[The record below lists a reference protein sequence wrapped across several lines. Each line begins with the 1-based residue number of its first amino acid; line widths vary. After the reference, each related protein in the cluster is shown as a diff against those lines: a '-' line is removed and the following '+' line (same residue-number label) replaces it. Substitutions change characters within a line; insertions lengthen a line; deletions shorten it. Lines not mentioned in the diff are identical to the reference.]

1 MRDDEITR
9 ILAEVNPWWR
19 AAAAGADPTA
29 WVGSNRLLRDRA
41 RYDLGYRPHVLDD
54 VASQPVSD
62 RLVVLTGPRR
72 IGKTVV
78 LLDTAAR
85 LCGRQDIDPRQ
96 VIYVPCDGFTV
107 RNLRRMFALA
117 RNQTRSVDRQEAQR
131 RVWLLDEISMI
142 DGWTKVVKGE
152 RDISAVGDDTVIATG
167 SRWNEEDDVPGLL
180 LAGRAG
186 TGGSRRLRHVLPMS
200 FRAFVTVTRPE
211 LALISTV
218 HPAFLQTEA
227 VRDSLESVRFDVD
240 AYDLAWQAYL
250 TCGGF
255 PRAVAEYENM
265 GAVSEG
271 YLRDLEAW
279 LKRDVDPT
287 GPPESIPLLLSELTA
302 RSTSSL
308 NKKNTAE
315 ALGWERRTFDRRRN
329 RLIHS
334 FGALDC
340 PQRGEDGRII
350 ENSQPKMYLADP
362 VLAWLP
368 SALRTGSAVPNMTAL
383 TEMAVGVSLARA
395 IDNLE
400 EGRWSSGDTIGYI
413 RTASGNEVDLAPV
426 WVPTPSGPAKTT
438 PVESKWIDDRFRRE
452 SMVLERKYGAG
463 LIATKSV
470 LDMDHATW
478 AVPVPLLAL
487 LLE

>member
-9 ILAEVNPWWR
+9 LLAEVNPWWR
-19 AAAAGADPTA
+19 AGATGTDPAA

-41 RYDLGYRPHVLDD
+41 QYDLGYRTSVLDD
-54 VASQPVSD
+54 VASKPVSD

-72 IGKTVV
+72 IGKSVV

-85 LCGRQDIDPRQ
+85 LCSRSDIDPRQ
-96 VIYVPCDGFTV
+96 VIYVPCDGFSV
-107 RNLRRMFALA
+107 RNLRRMFSLA
-117 RNQTRSVDRQEAQR
+117 RNQTRSVDRQERQR

-142 DGWTKVVKGE
+142 DGWATVLKSE
-152 RDISAVGDDTVIATG
+152 RDISVVGDDAVIATG
-167 SRWNEEDDVPGLL
+167 SRWNEQDDVPGLL

-186 TGGSRRLRHVLPMS
+186 TGNSRRLRHVLPMS
-200 FRAFVTVTRPE
+200 FRAFVAATRPE
-211 LALISTV
+211 LAVINSV
-218 HPAFLQTEA
+218 HPALLQTEV
-227 VRDSLESVRFDVD
+227 VRDCLEAVRFDVD

-255 PRAVAEYENM
+255 PRAVAEYEKS

-279 LKRDVDPT
+279 LKRDVDPA
-287 GPPESIPLLLSELTA
+287 GPQESIPLLLSELTVRA
-302 RSTSSL
+302 TSPL
-308 NKKNTAE
+308 NKKNAAE
-315 ALGWERRTFDRRRN
+315 ALGWERRTFDRRRH

-334 FGALDC
+334 FGALEC
-340 PQRGEDGRII
+340 PQRGDDGRII
-350 ENSQPKMYLADP
+350 ENAQPKMYLIDP

-368 SALRTGSAVPNMTAL
+368 ATLRSGSAVPSMTAL
-383 TEMAVGVSLARA
+383 TEMALGVCQARA

-400 EGRWSSGDTIGYI
+400 AGRWSSGDTIGYS

-438 PVESKWIDDRFRRE
+438 PIEGKWIDGRYRRE

-478 AVPVPLLAL
+478 AVPAPLLAL